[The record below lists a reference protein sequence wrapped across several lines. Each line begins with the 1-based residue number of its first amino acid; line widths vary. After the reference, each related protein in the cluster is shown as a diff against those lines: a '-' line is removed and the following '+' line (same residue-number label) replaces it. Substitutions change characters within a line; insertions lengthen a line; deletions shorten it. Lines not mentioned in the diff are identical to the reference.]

1 MRTGIAGERE
11 DIMSCPI
18 PDLHVAQIGFLV
30 KDIEKTKLEFARFF
44 DVEVPPTVLSGEYEV
59 TKVEYRGKPAPE
71 AQCKMTF
78 FYFGELQ
85 MELIEPNEA
94 PSAWREHLEKY
105 GEGIHHLAFN
115 VKGMKMQIE
124 NCERWGMEL
133 LQKGEY
139 RRGDGRY
146 AFLDASDSLKMV
158 VELLE
163 RDEDSPYK

>member
-1 MRTGIAGERE
+1 
-11 DIMSCPI
+11 MSCPLQ
-18 PDLHVAQIGFLV
+18 DTRLAQIGFIV

-44 DVEVPPTVLSGEYEV
+44 DVPVPPTVNSGEYSV
-59 TKVEYRGKPAPE
+59 TKTEYRGKAAPE

-78 FYFGELQ
+78 FYFGDLQ
-85 MELIEPNEA
+85 MELIEPNDV
-94 PSAWREHLEKY
+94 PSAWREHLEQH

-115 VKGMKMQIE
+115 VKGMQMNIE
-124 NCERWGMEL
+124 NCENWGMKL

-163 RDEDSPYK
+163 RDEKKPE